1 MENNKKE
8 NKEKAK
14 RQEEAEEILKMNC
27 RMYENKFPNI
37 DDLVMVNLFKSQC
50 LIRTTFEDGAYVE
63 LLEYNNINAMI
74 LSSEMSRKR
83 VKYVKKLVKEG
94 REEVLRVIRVD
105 PVQGYIDLSKKSVQ
119 SEEIE
124 EFKEHFYQ
132 SKKVHEI
139 MKILAFKVKMDLEK
153 LYIQLGW
160 PLYKLYGHAY
170 TAFKEALK

>member
-1 MENNKKE
+1 
-8 NKEKAK
+8 
-14 RQEEAEEILKMNC
+14 
-27 RMYENKFPNI
+27 
-37 DDLVMVNLFKSQC
+37 
-50 LIRTTFEDGAYVE
+50 
-63 LLEYNNINAMI
+63 MI

-124 EFKEHFYQ
+124 EFKERYYQ

-139 MKILAFKVKMDLEK
+139 MKILAFKMKMDLEK
-153 LYIQLGW
+153 LYIQVGW

-170 TAFKEALK
+170 TAFKEAMK